1 MRMLVHSVSCQ
12 MKSTKSAMPF
22 VEERTT
28 WVWAAAFCR
37 WHWKS
42 GRQAQPAQILAV
54 TNKKLLFVLVSLVT
68 VSFNQIGIVF
78 VFAFFQKKQLD
89 LEVLPFILRR
99 KWVCLVNPLKPSKTV
114 NLKLNLTFWLNLTLN
129 LCTVNF
135 KDRHFYLYVF
145 HLSSHGKKWF
155 LLRQQN

>member
-1 MRMLVHSVSCQ
+1 
-12 MKSTKSAMPF
+12 
-22 VEERTT
+22 
-28 WVWAAAFCR
+28 
-37 WHWKS
+37 
-42 GRQAQPAQILAV
+42 V

-114 NLKLNLTFWLNLTLN
+114 NLKLNLTF
-129 LCTVNF
+129 
-135 KDRHFYLYVF
+135 
-145 HLSSHGKKWF
+145 
-155 LLRQQN
+155 